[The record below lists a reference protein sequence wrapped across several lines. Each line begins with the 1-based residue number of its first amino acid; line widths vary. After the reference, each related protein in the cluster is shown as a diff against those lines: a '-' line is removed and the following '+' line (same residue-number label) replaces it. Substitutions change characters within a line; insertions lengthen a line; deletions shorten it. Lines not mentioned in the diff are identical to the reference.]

1 MNHKGN
7 PLRKLDHF
15 RELLEE
21 SALRLCDRRYMSDL
35 IPFVLKEE
43 QQRVKQE
50 IDSKYVFVIFDGTS
64 WLGKALAV
72 VLRFI
77 GENWTIEQRLLR
89 VQLLAK
95 SLSGQEIAR
104 ELISVLSTSY
114 SIDSN

>member
-1 MNHKGN
+1 
-7 PLRKLDHF
+7 
-15 RELLEE
+15 
-21 SALRLCDRRYMSDL
+21 MSDL
-35 IPFVLKEE
+35 ISFVLKEE

-50 IDSKYVFVIFDGTS
+50 IDPKCVSVIFDGTS
-64 WLGKALAV
+64 RLGKALAV

-114 SIDSN
+114 SVDSS

>member
-50 IDSKYVFVIFDGTS
+50 IDSKCVFVIFDGTS

-77 GENWTIEQRLLR
+77 GENWTIEHLLR